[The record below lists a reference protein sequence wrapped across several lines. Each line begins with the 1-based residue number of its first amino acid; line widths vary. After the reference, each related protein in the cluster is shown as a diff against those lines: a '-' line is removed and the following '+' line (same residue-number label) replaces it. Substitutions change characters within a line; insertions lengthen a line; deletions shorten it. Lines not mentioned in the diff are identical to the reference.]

1 MFFVPPPIL
10 ISFDVLL
17 LFKVGGKSRED
28 VLLSD
33 SVGPAVCTQAFLY
46 LCTDCDGRAAPLQ
59 SRPVALITHF
69 IFPSSSLLSA
79 GRDSHSLRWF
89 HRAACRRYAQ
99 NSVCVG
105 GLFILSTNWTT
116 LRSCR
121 GVLHSSGPQGWFL
134 DVAEDKNES
143 FPLTE
148 MNFSQNSIETN
159 QCFFYWSSADA
170 VCFICIDVAELE
182 RPCQWSEVH
191 FKGSRLFRSS
201 SRPAGGDEMRR
212 RQAGRSVD
220 DALSHHEQG
229 NTTDVSTK
237 TQLKG
242 GGNDR
247 TGKRLISEERHA
259 AWVQISTLGCCGSSP
274 RRLQSDSYV
283 PWRVHC
289 HHVNSE
295 CSSLQTDTSRW
306 WTALK
311 TTMIKHSFLFYDV
324 VWYYFCVTALHI
336 HNNFFT
342 VTSTLQLTVAN

>member
-69 IFPSSSLLSA
+69 IFPSSSSLSA

-105 GLFILSTNWTT
+105 GLFIFSTNWTT

-134 DVAEDKNES
+134 DVAEDKNKS
-143 FPLTE
+143 FPHTE

-170 VCFICIDVAELE
+170 VCFIYIDVAELE

-191 FKGSRLFRSS
+191 FKGSHLFRSS

-229 NTTDVSTK
+229 NTTNVSTK

-247 TGKRLISEERHA
+247 TGKRLISEERRSLNPDLH
-259 AWVQISTLGCCGSSP
+259 P
-274 RRLQSDSYV
+274 RVLWIEPTQASVGLVR
-283 PWRVHC
+283 
-289 HHVNSE
+289 
-295 CSSLQTDTSRW
+295 
-306 WTALK
+306 
-311 TTMIKHSFLFYDV
+311 
-324 VWYYFCVTALHI
+324 
-336 HNNFFT
+336 T
-342 VTSTLQLTVAN
+342 VTRSLSSRQLWVFEPADRYKPLMDRFKDYDDKTLISVLWCGLILFLCNCFTHS